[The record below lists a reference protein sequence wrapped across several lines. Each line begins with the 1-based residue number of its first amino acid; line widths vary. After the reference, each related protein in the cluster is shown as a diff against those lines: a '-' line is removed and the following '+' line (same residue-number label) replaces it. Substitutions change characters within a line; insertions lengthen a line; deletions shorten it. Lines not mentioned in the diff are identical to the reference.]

1 MTREVREKRKTTSQ
15 IPQNLKKLI
24 DACQDAKGSE
34 IALLDVSTLSDVTD
48 FMLLVNGRSDRQ
60 TQGIANKI
68 IQASAKDGVKPTA
81 IEGLDTG
88 HWILIDLNDVI
99 IHVFHEPM
107 REHYNLEGLWM
118 NATRFEIPEPTQ
130 QAA

>member
-1 MTREVREKRKTTSQ
+1 MTKEKRKAASQ
-15 IPQNLKKLI
+15 IPQNLKNLI
-24 DACQDAKGSE
+24 DACQDAKGLD
-34 IALLDVSTLSDVTD
+34 IALLDVSTVSDVTD
-48 FMLLVNGRSDRQ
+48 FMLIVNGRSDRQ

-68 IQASAKDGVKPTA
+68 IQASFKDGAKPTA

-99 IHVFHEPM
+99 VHVFHEPM

-118 NATRFEIPEPTQ
+118 DATRFEIPEPTQ